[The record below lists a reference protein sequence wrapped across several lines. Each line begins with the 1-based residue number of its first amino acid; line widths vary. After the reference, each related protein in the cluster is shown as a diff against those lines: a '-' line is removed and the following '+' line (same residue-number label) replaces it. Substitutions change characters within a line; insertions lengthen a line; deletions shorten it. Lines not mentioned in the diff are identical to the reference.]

1 MAQRLG
7 RIFVVSAPSGAGK
20 NTVLREALRRDA
32 ELALSITATTRAP
45 RPGEADGVDY
55 VFLSAEE
62 FDRRIAEGAFVEW
75 ADVHG
80 HRYGTLREPLDRL
93 LASGR
98 DAVLQIDV
106 QGMRSLRASGLPVV
120 TIFLA
125 PPSLDELERRLRDRG
140 TERENTIRLRLENAR
155 RELAARDEYD
165 YVVVNDVVDHAVDR
179 LLAIVAAERA
189 AGVAPDSNADAN

>member
-1 MAQRLG
+1 MHKGTLYVFTG
-7 RIFVVSAPSGAGK
+7 PSGAGK
-20 NTVLREALRRDA
+20 GTLISRLLA
-32 ELALSITATTRAP
+32 EDDRIFYSISATTRAP

-62 FDRRIAEGAFVEW
+62 FARRIAEGAFVEW
-75 ADVHG
+75 AEVHG

-125 PPSLDELERRLRDRG
+125 PPSLEELERRLRDRG
-140 TERENTIRLRLENAR
+140 TEREATIRLRLENAR
-155 RELAARDEYD
+155 RELAAQSEYD
-165 YVVVNDVVDHAVDR
+165 YVVVNDVVDAAVDR

-189 AGVAPDSNADAN
+189 AGVAPDPNADAN

>member
-1 MAQRLG
+1 M
-7 RIFVVSAPSGAGK
+7 
-20 NTVLREALRRDA
+20 LREALRRDA
-32 ELALSITATTRAP
+32 GLALSITATTRAP
-45 RPGEADGVDY
+45 RPGETDGVDY

-62 FDRRIAEGAFVEW
+62 FERRIAEGAFVEW
-75 ADVHG
+75 AEVHG

-106 QGMRSLRASGLPVV
+106 QGMRSLRALGLPVV

-125 PPSLDELERRLRDRG
+125 PPSLEELERRLRDRG
-140 TERENTIRLRLENAR
+140 TESESTIRLRLENAR

-165 YVVVNDVVDHAVDR
+165 YVVVNDVVDAAVDR

-189 AGVAPDSNADAN
+189 AGVAPDPNADAN